1 MAIRFGKPGEAFIA
15 ISRAVICADNE
26 VTGAEHQVMDAF
38 GKLGIFEDYEQSKEA
53 VSDKILKAY
62 NKNPDD
68 ETAFS
73 KDDIDDM
80 IRAARKVLRPERRGA
95 LFAVAALIA
104 HNNGLDEREKV
115 LLDQLK
121 NGLEINPDY
130 VKKITDIISTGG
142 LSSNTGAAM
151 SFLAKISQ
159 VPEIA
164 ELDKLVSRADL
175 GNITGFLGEVAGNLF
190 DIENDKTAKF
200 EEPAEVFMAVIIG
213 AVSADEKY
221 SVDEMRLVW
230 EEIEGMDIFKG
241 HDYRELESRVL
252 NTFDKNLSEPS
263 AFSHDET
270 SFIIEAAKELLSPNL
285 QEKAFETAVK
295 VAYADKNLEGFE
307 LGADERE
314 KTFLNQL
321 QEGLEIRPEVVKR
334 LIKD

>member
-15 ISRAVICADNE
+15 ISRAVMCADNE
-26 VTGAEHQVMDAF
+26 VTGAELQVMDAF

-73 KDDIDDM
+73 KEDVDDM
-80 IRAARKVLRPERRGA
+80 IRGARKVLRPERRGA
-95 LFAVAALIA
+95 LFAVAALTA
-104 HNNGLDEREKV
+104 HTNGLDEREKV
-115 LLDQLK
+115 LLDQL
-121 NGLEINPDY
+121 NTGLEINPDY
-130 VKKITDIISTGG
+130 AKKVTDVISTGV
-142 LSSNTGAAM
+142 SSNTGAAM
-151 SFLAKISQ
+151 SFLTKISQ

-213 AVSADEKY
+213 AISADEKY

-230 EEIEGMDIFKG
+230 EEIEGIDIFKG

-263 AFSHDET
+263 AFNHDET

-285 QEKAFETAVK
+285 REKAFETAVK